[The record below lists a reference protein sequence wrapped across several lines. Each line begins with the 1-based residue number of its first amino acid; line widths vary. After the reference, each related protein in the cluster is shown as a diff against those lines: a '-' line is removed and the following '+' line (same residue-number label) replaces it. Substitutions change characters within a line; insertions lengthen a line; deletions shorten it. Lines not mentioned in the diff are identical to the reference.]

1 LGRKV
6 VGLIAGIAIAVIA
19 LLLTSIIDD
28 GIHQFSIQKIPTYA
42 DRQKV
47 QAAINEGIKMWEGAN
62 PDMKFEQVESSGDF
76 GIVWVTDITEVSD
89 TGEKIGYYDGKNIAI
104 ELGSYDCK
112 DRWRQYSEQSV
123 ADTVAHEVGHYLGL
137 EHHTSKNHLMY
148 GFGDRTTQV
157 SFDDLGYN
165 IPLQN
170 LEYQKWIVTK
180 GLDYEIETLAEE
192 IDTLDKQLEKY
203 PKEIKDKK
211 EFEKAQSLVNEKN
224 DKVEIYNDL
233 VEKFNCVS
241 KYEG

>member
-1 LGRKV
+1 V
-6 VGLIAGIAIAVIA
+6 V
-19 LLLTSIIDD
+19 
-28 GIHQFSIQKIPTYA
+28 
-42 DRQKV
+42 
-47 QAAINEGIKMWEGAN
+47 GAN
-62 PDMKFEQVESSGDF
+62 PGMQFEQVESSGEF
-76 GIVWVTDITEVSD
+76 GIIWVADITEVSD
-89 TGEKIGYYDGKNIAI
+89 TGEKIGYYDGKNITI

-112 DRWRQYSEQSV
+112 NRWQQYSEQSV

-137 EHHTSKNHLMY
+137 QHHASKNHLMY

-170 LEYQKWIVTK
+170 LENQEWIVTE
-180 GLDYEIETLAEE
+180 GLDYEIETLSEE
-192 IDTLDKQLEKY
+192 INALDEKLEKY

-211 EFEKAQSLVNEKN
+211 EFEKAQSLVNQKN

-241 KYEG
+241 KYEE